1 MKTPADSLMR
11 LETQRLLIRPFRMAD
26 LAAFAEIVGD
36 PEVMRYIGDGSPWSP
51 AQARVRIEKHIL
63 SQKENGY
70 SRYAVSLKETQQQIG
85 HCGFMDFEGTI
96 DFGWWYGRPYW
107 GKGYATEAAQVDC
120 SG

>member
-1 MKTPADSLMR
+1 MKNPADSLMF

-36 PEVMRYIGDGSPWSP
+36 PEVMRYIGDGSPMSTK
-51 AQARVRIEKHIL
+51 QARERMEKDNL

-70 SRYAVSLKETQQQIG
+70 SRYVVCLKETQQQIG

-96 DFGWWYGRPYW
+96 DFGWRYGRPYW
-107 GKGYATEAAQVDC
+107 GKVYATEAALVDC